1 MDITSKATFVSER
14 DVVSSPWLCVE
25 FQGGLT
31 VAEGA
36 SGAGTGMDDGFCQ
49 PAGEPFEIDLEAA
62 SGEKAGDF
70 AVRPGERES
79 GQQMDKPQVALQ
91 QHLGDAGR
99 AAEIAIDLERRMGVP
114 QIVQSTVPKKIPEQF
129 VGSVSVIQSC
139 PLVQF
144 PAHTPACGPV
154 SPMVQGD
161 SGGLSELGS
170 RQRRQSVSRM
180 KPEQVVDV
188 PVMVIRIVYVL

>member
-14 DVVSSPWLCVE
+14 DVVSPPWLCVK

-49 PAGEPFEIDLEAA
+49 PAGGPFEIDLEAA
-62 SGEKAGDF
+62 SGRKSGDF
-70 AVRPGERES
+70 AVRPGGRKC
-79 GQQMDKPQVALQ
+79 GQQMEESQVALQ
-91 QHLGDAGR
+91 QHFGNAGR
-99 AAEIAIDLERRMGVP
+99 AAKIAVDLKWRMGVP
-114 QIVQSTVPKKIPEQF
+114 QVVQSAVPEKIPEQF
-129 VGSVSVIQSC
+129 VGSVTVIQSG

-144 PAHTPACGPV
+144 PTHTPSCGTV

-161 SGGLSELGS
+161 SGGLREFGC

-180 KPEQVVDV
+180 EPEQMIEMT
-188 PVMVIRIVYVL
+188 VMVIRIVYVP

>member
-14 DVVSSPWLCVE
+14 DVVSPPWLCVK

-49 PAGEPFEIDLEAA
+49 PAGGPFEIDLEAA
-62 SGEKAGDF
+62 SGRKSGDF
-70 AVRPGERES
+70 AVRPGGRKC
-79 GQQMDKPQVALQ
+79 GQQMEESQVALQ
-91 QHLGDAGR
+91 QHFGDAGR
-99 AAEIAIDLERRMGVP
+99 TAKIAIDLERRMGVP
-114 QIVQSTVPKKIPEQF
+114 QVVQSAVPEKIPEQF
-129 VGSVSVIQSC
+129 VGSVTVIQSG

-144 PAHTPACGPV
+144 PTHTPPRSPV

-161 SGGLSELGS
+161 SGGLREFGC

-180 KPEQVVDV
+180 EPEQMIEMT
-188 PVMVIRIVYVL
+188 VMVIRIVYVP

>member
-1 MDITSKATFVSER
+1 MVSN
-14 DVVSSPWLCVE
+14 PWLCVE

-36 SGAGTGMDDGFCQ
+36 SGAGAGMDDGFCQ
-49 PAGEPFEIDLEAA
+49 PAGGPFEIDLEAA
-62 SGEKAGDF
+62 SGKKAGDF
-70 AVRPGERES
+70 AVRPGGRKRR
-79 GQQMDKPQVALQ
+79 QQMYESQVALQ
-91 QHLGDAGR
+91 QHFGDACG
-99 AAEIAIDLERRMGVP
+99 AAEIAVDLERRMGVP

-161 SGGLSELGS
+161 SGGLGELGS
-170 RQRRQSVSRM
+170 SQRRQSVARM

-188 PVMVIRIVYVL
+188 PVMVIRIIYVL

>member
-14 DVVSSPWLCVE
+14 DVVSPPWLCVE

-36 SGAGTGMDDGFCQ
+36 AGSGTGMDDGFCQ
-49 PAGEPFEIDLEAA
+49 PAGGPFEIDLEAA
-62 SGEKAGDF
+62 SGKKAGDF
-70 AVRPGERES
+70 AGRPGGRKC
-79 GQQMDKPQVALQ
+79 GQQMGESQLALQ
-91 QHLGDAGR
+91 QHFGDAGG
-99 AAEIAIDLERRMGVP
+99 AAEIAVDLKWRMGVP
-114 QIVQSTVPKKIPEQF
+114 QVVQSAVPEKIPEQF
-129 VGSVSVIQSC
+129 VGSVTVIQSG

-144 PAHTPACGPV
+144 PTHTPPRSPV

-161 SGGLSELGS
+161 SGGLREFGC

-180 KPEQVVDV
+180 EPEQMIEMT
-188 PVMVIRIVYVL
+188 VMVIRIVYVP

>member
-14 DVVSSPWLCVE
+14 DVISHTWFCVE

-36 SGAGTGMDDGFCQ
+36 SGAGAGMDDGFCQ
-49 PAGEPFEIDLEAA
+49 PAGGPFEIDLEAA

-70 AVRPGERES
+70 AGRPGGRKC
-79 GQQMDKPQVALQ
+79 GQQMEESQVALQ
-91 QHLGDAGR
+91 QHFGDAGR
-99 AAEIAIDLERRMGVP
+99 AAKIAVDLERRMGVP
-114 QIVQSTVPKKIPEQF
+114 QVVQSAVPEKIPEQF

-161 SGGLSELGS
+161 SGGLSELRS

-188 PVMVIRIVYVL
+188 PVMVIRIVYVP

>member
-14 DVVSSPWLCVE
+14 DVISHTWFCVE

-36 SGAGTGMDDGFCQ
+36 SGAGTGMDDSFCQ
-49 PAGEPFEIDLEAA
+49 PAGGPFEIDLEAA
-62 SGEKAGDF
+62 SGKKAGDF
-70 AVRPGERES
+70 AVGPGRRKRRKQVDES
-79 GQQMDKPQVALQ
+79 QMALQ
-91 QHLGDAGR
+91 QHLGDAGG

-114 QIVQSTVPKKIPEQF
+114 QVVQSAVPEKIPEQF
-129 VGSVSVIQSC
+129 VGSVTVIQSG

-144 PAHTPACGPV
+144 PTHTPSCGTV

-161 SGGLSELGS
+161 SGGLGEFGC

-180 KPEQVVDV
+180 QPEQMIEMT
-188 PVMVIRIVYVL
+188 VMVIRIVYVP